1 MRLLQ
6 SQTPRPLDLLAI
18 GALGH
23 VAAGCSA
30 FDVKGN
36 VEVWRV
42 ESGERPRAYSPEG
55 DKVSSAAFS
64 DDGQELLIAGLY
76 DIDIVN
82 LITGGVRAVPTI
94 DYGNSL
100 FDRSPDGDQLLVTE
114 FDLKIMSIQLLS
126 FWIMLSD
133 RSYQRLWTDGPHEWR
148 QFRTPAVGPSAKR
161 VAVSVREGRDHPRQL
176 IQIRDGGTGKVLHD
190 IPHDA
195 ADPVQQLVFT
205 ADGTKLL
212 ARFLDHTIKVF
223 DVATGQPAGEL
234 VHPRRSFVTGLAVH
248 PNGKA
253 IATSRND
260 GTVWFWDPTTFRP
273 LTTFDWKLGKL
284 VSVAFATDGSIA
296 AAGTE
301 DGQVVV
307 WDVDL

>member
-1 MRLLQ
+1 V
-6 SQTPRPLDLLAI
+6 PRIA
-18 GALGH
+18 
-23 VAAGCSA
+23 
-30 FDVKGN
+30 
-36 VEVWRV
+36 
-42 ESGERPRAYSPEG
+42 SPNLV
-55 DKVSSAAFS
+55 KVSSVAFTHN
-64 DDGQELLIAGLY
+64 GEELLFGDLIEITVQTLATGLSRAGP
-76 DIDIVN
+76 V
-82 LITGGVRAVPTI
+82 AE
-94 DYGNSL
+94 YGNPE
-100 FDRSPDGDQLLVTE
+100 FARCPDGDQLLVAE
-114 FDLKIMSIQLLS
+114 FDLKIMSIDLLS
-126 FWIMLSD
+126 FWMMLGD
-133 RSYQRLWTDGPHEWR
+133 RNYQQLWKDGPYQWKV
-148 QFRTPAVGPSAKR
+148 FKTPAVGPSAKR
-161 VAVSVREGRDHPRQL
+161 VAVSVREGHDHPRQS
-176 IQIRDGGTGKVLHD
+176 IQVRDGGTGKVLHD

-212 ARFLDHTIKVF
+212 ARFLDHTVKVF

-248 PNGKA
+248 PDGKA

-260 GTVWFWDPTTFRP
+260 GKVWFWDPMTFRP

-284 VSVAFATDGSIA
+284 VSVAFAPDGSIA